1 MNGLLENIEERG
13 LKDPWSAI
21 THFIGMLMAML
32 AAVPLLIKAAKAP
45 DRIHFAALGIFALSM
60 ILLYGASATYH
71 SIRICRLRWHIY
83 RKTLSE
89 FLEQHYKIENQRG
102 NQRWKNG

>member
-60 ILLYGASATYH
+60 IQIGRAH
-71 SIRICRLRWHIY
+71 V
-83 RKTLSE
+83 
-89 FLEQHYKIENQRG
+89 
-102 NQRWKNG
+102 

>member
-1 MNGLLENIEERG
+1 MNIRGKKGEAYMNGLLENIEERG

-45 DRIHFAALGIFALSM
+45 DRIHFAALGIFALRSKRD
-60 ILLYGASATYH
+60 ISFNQGLAKSSDY
-71 SIRICRLRWHIY
+71 
-83 RKTLSE
+83 SE
-89 FLEQHYKIENQRG
+89 KD
-102 NQRWKNG
+102 